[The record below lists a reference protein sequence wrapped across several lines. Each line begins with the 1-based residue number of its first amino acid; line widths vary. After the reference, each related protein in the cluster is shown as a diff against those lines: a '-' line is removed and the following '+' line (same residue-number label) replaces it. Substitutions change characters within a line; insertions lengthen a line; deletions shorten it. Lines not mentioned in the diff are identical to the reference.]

1 MGAYLFEFI
10 EFLGVRSI
18 WAAYYTSTP
27 LDTNAFHATELSTL
41 ARNNLGT
48 ISYPV
53 CDLLIANF
61 GDIDNRG
68 RETAPTR
75 YGARHQYAAGDS
87 ILWERSPD
95 RDLRGHRQSRSETAP
110 TGNVARHRLAHLD

>member
-53 CDLLIANF
+53 
-61 GDIDNRG
+61 
-68 RETAPTR
+68 
-75 YGARHQYAAGDS
+75 GAIS
-87 ILWERSPD
+87 
-95 RDLRGHRQSRSETAP
+95 
-110 TGNVARHRLAHLD
+110 